1 MNLYLSDKL
10 ILNVNEYKF
19 QVIYLIYL
27 CRFGIQSHI
36 IALEQK
42 CPFSE
47 KKGKILKLEKL
58 SYFHSMF
65 VYTLC
70 GKV

>member
-27 CRFGIQSHI
+27 CRFGIHSHI
-36 IALEQK
+36 IALEIK

-47 KKGKILKLEKL
+47 KKMQNFKTRKIK
-58 SYFHSMF
+58 
-65 VYTLC
+65 
-70 GKV
+70 